1 MKSVIQRVSDASV
14 SVGST
19 LIGHIGRGLLV
30 YLGVERGDT
39 EERLQWLCSKIVK
52 LRVFTDEAGKM
63 NLSLKDVGGS
73 LLVVSQF
80 TLCANLHKGNRPSYN
95 EAADPK
101 DALFLYERA
110 LEIFRDM
117 GFTVEQG
124 AFGEHMSVTYTND
137 GPVTMLLDS

>member
-1 MKSVIQRVSDASV
+1 MKSVIQRVTNASV
-14 SVGST
+14 SVGDKR
-19 LIGHIGRGLLV
+19 IGHIERGFLV
-30 YLGVERGDT
+30 YLGVEKGDT
-39 EERLQWLCSKIVK
+39 EERLAWLCSKIAK
-52 LRVFTDEAGKM
+52 LRAFTDEAGKM

-101 DALFLYERA
+101 DALLLYERA
-110 LEIFRDM
+110 LEIFRDL
-117 GFTVEQG
+117 GFPVEQG

-137 GPVTMLLDS
+137 GPVTLLLDS